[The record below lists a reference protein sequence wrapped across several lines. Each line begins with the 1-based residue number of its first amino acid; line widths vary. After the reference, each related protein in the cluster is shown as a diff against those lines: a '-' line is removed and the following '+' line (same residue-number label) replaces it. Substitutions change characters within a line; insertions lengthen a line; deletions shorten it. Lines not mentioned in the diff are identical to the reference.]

1 MASAAPKVMN
11 IREAFATFVMT
22 GNLQRF
28 ARPPGNNDP
37 APAAPVMDIR
47 EAFTTFMEAQM
58 NTALD
63 KEKYEHITHKN
74 IMYYYNAEGA
84 TIYIV

>member
-22 GNLQRF
+22 GYLQRF

-37 APAAPVMDIR
+37 APAAP
-47 EAFTTFMEAQM
+47 
-58 NTALD
+58 
-63 KEKYEHITHKN
+63 
-74 IMYYYNAEGA
+74 
-84 TIYIV
+84 